1 MELIEIIDEVGE
13 IMVKLTQSLKKYLE
27 NYHSDI
33 IIPLTFG
40 HTELLTQEIWGEYID
55 WCRTDEGRQYLKGG
69 SKYNEVYS
77 KSIGVD

>member
-1 MELIEIIDEVGE
+1 MGSSP
-13 IMVKLTQSLKKYLE
+13 QSLKKYLE

-55 WCRTDEGRQYLKGG
+55 WCQTDEGRQYLKGG
-69 SKYNEVYS
+69 SKYNELYQ
-77 KSIGVD
+77 KSIGAD

>member
-1 MELIEIIDEVGE
+1 MF
-13 IMVKLTQSLKKYLE
+13 KLTQSLKKYLE
-27 NYHSDI
+27 NYHRDI

-69 SKYNEVYS
+69 SKYNESYS
-77 KSIGVD
+77 KSVGVD

>member
-1 MELIEIIDEVGE
+1 MF
-13 IMVKLTQSLKKYLE
+13 KLTQSFKKYLE
-27 NYHSDI
+27 NYHKDI

-40 HTELLTQEIWGEYID
+40 HTELLTQEIWVKYNE

-69 SKYNEVYS
+69 SKYNKKKK

>member
-1 MELIEIIDEVGE
+1 MELIEIIDEVGG

-55 WCRTDEGRQYLKGG
+55 WCQTDEDRQYLILRISNNAKRR
-69 SKYNEVYS
+69 N
-77 KSIGVD
+77 

>member
-1 MELIEIIDEVGE
+1 MI
-13 IMVKLTQSLKKYLE
+13 KLTQSLTEYLE
-27 NYHSDI
+27 KYHRDI

-55 WCRTDEGRQYLKGG
+55 WCQTDEGRQYLKGG
-69 SKYNEVYS
+69 SKYDDEYS